1 MNHNNI
7 PSRISNDPLS
17 KALILYLYDHV
28 IQYCQLAMKNAEENE
43 MEQMEQN
50 IGKAWAIIR
59 KLKSSLDTSYSNF
72 LAETLSQLYE
82 FIETQL
88 ENATSKAHPDNLILI
103 VNVLINLKSNWELIR
118 KDNRS
123 ASKQDITY

>member
-7 PSRISNDPLS
+7 PSRIANDPLS

-103 VNVLINLKSNWELIR
+103 VNLLINLKSHWEIIK
-118 KDNRS
+118 KDNKS
-123 ASKQDITY
+123 LPKQDITY

>member
-103 VNVLINLKSNWELIR
+103 VNLLINLKSNWELIR

>member
-1 MNHNNI
+1 
-7 PSRISNDPLS
+7 
-17 KALILYLYDHV
+17 
-28 IQYCQLAMKNAEENE
+28 MKNAEENE

-103 VNVLINLKSNWELIR
+103 VNLLINLKSNWEIIR
-118 KDNRS
+118 KDNNS
-123 ASKQDITY
+123 VSKQDITY